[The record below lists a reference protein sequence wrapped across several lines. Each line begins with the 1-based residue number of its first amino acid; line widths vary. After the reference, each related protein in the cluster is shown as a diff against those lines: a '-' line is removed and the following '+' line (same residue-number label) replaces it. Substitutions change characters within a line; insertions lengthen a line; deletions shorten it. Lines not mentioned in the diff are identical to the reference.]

1 MDVRY
6 DDMYYVGAPHA
17 GEHQVV
23 RFAPAGASVGPKNY
37 ADVKWGADKEV
48 RLQRTPTKSQRLK
61 LGT

>member
-1 MDVRY
+1 MIIVLY
-6 DDMYYVGAPHA
+6 CVGAPHA

-48 RLQRTPTKSQRLK
+48 RQQ
-61 LGT
+61 